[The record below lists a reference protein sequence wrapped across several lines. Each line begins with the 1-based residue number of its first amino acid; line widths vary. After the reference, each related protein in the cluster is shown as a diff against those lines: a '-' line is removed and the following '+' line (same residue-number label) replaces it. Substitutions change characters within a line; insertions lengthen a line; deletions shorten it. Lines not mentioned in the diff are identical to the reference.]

1 LVQRTIAG
9 PRAVAAR
16 KTRYKRHM
24 RLRSPRSRATIV
36 IKKYGNR
43 RLYDTDLSRYVTLE
57 ELEDRIRRGDDVRV
71 LDAKSNEDLTQQT
84 LAQIILE
91 SRGAA
96 RLLPVPLLAQLIRMK
111 DEALAEFFGRY
122 VSTALELY
130 LQARS
135 GAEAVAPYVPLATVP
150 FAASNALA
158 RMFLGATQML
168 PGQRRRTP
176 VPDGPYAY
184 PSPNFESH
192 AYAHGPPI
200 AEAADGELADER
212 PDDRLEDDVAALRQE
227 LAELRAAV
235 RDVARARSGDA
246 APAKSR
252 PRGR

>member
-1 LVQRTIAG
+1 MLR
-9 PRAVAAR
+9 RR
-16 KTRYKRHM
+16 RTRYKRPM

-36 IKKYGNR
+36 VKKYGNR

-57 ELEDRIRRGDDVRV
+57 ELEDRIRRGDEVRV
-71 LDAKSNEDLTQQT
+71 LDAKTNEDLTQQT

-135 GAEAVAPYVPLATVP
+135 GAEAVAPYVPMATVP

-168 PGQRRRTP
+168 APGQRPKTPAP
-176 VPDGPYAY
+176 VPDGQYAY
-184 PSPNFESH
+184 PPPNVDPQ
-192 AYAHGPPI
+192 ALPP
-200 AEAADGELADER
+200 APPAPELPEGELVDE
-212 PDDRLEDDVAALRQE
+212 RLEDDVAALRRE

-235 RDVARARSGDA
+235 RDVASAQRDA
-246 APAKSR
+246 APAK
-252 PRGR
+252 PRRK

>member
-1 LVQRTIAG
+1 MLHR
-9 PRAVAAR
+9 R
-16 KTRYKRHM
+16 KTRYKRPM
-24 RLRSPRSRATIV
+24 RLRSPRSRAPIV

-57 ELEDRIRRGDDVRV
+57 ELEDRVRRGDDVRV
-71 LDAKSNEDLTQQT
+71 LDAKTSEDLTQQT

-135 GAEAVAPYVPLATVP
+135 GAEAVAPYVPMATVP
-150 FAASNALA
+150 FTASNALA
-158 RMFLGATQML
+158 RMFLGASQML
-168 PGQRRRTP
+168 APGQRRKTPVP

-184 PSPNFESH
+184 PPPNVDPQ
-192 AYAHGPPI
+192 ALAAPP
-200 AEAADGELADER
+200 APELPEGEEADE
-212 PDDRLEDDVAALRQE
+212 RLEDDVAALRKE

-235 RDVARARSGDA
+235 RDVASAQRGGGRDEPP
-246 APAKSR
+246 PAKAR
-252 PRGR
+252 PRGK

>member
-1 LVQRTIAG
+1 M
-9 PRAVAAR
+9 R
-16 KTRYKRHM
+16 KTRYKRSM
-24 RLRSPRSRATIV
+24 RLRSPRSRAAIV

-71 LDAKSNEDLTQQT
+71 LDAKTHEDLTQQT

-135 GAEAVAPYVPLATVP
+135 GAEAVAPYVPMATMP

-158 RMFLGATQML
+158 RMFLGASQL
-168 PGQRRRTP
+168 LAPGQRHKTPLP
-176 VPDGPYAY
+176 VPDGPFAY
-184 PSPNFESH
+184 PQPDVDGPSYLH
-192 AYAHGPPI
+192 APPVS
-200 AEAADGELADER
+200 EAASSEVVDE
-212 PDDRLEDDVAALRQE
+212 RLEDDVAALRKE

-235 RDVARARSGDA
+235 RDVARAQGMDA
-246 APAKSR
+246 APAKTR
-252 PRGR
+252 PRR

>member
-1 LVQRTIAG
+1 V
-9 PRAVAAR
+9 R
-16 KTRYKRHM
+16 KTRYKPTM

-71 LDAKSNEDLTQQT
+71 LDAKTNEDLTQQT

-135 GAEAVAPYVPLATVP
+135 GAEAVAPFVPMATMP

-158 RMFLGATQML
+158 RMFLGASQML
-168 PGQRRRTP
+168 PGQRRKTPVP

-184 PSPNFESH
+184 PPPGLDAQ
-192 AYAHGPPI
+192 AYLSAPPVPDA
-200 AEAADGELADER
+200 AEGEVVDERADE
-212 PDDRLEDDVAALRQE
+212 RLEDDVAALRKE

-235 RDVARARSGDA
+235 RDVARAQGADA
-246 APAKSR
+246 APAKVRSR
-252 PRGR
+252 R